1 MTKEIKIKTLDSG
14 AAFNIIPGSTGSV
27 SRDGEQLDDTIFGQ
41 DFKSS
46 QPGLINWS
54 ISANAF
60 YKGFAGYVAT
70 IKKSG
75 TSTSAAGEA
84 MTDIGTPSLRTF
96 QITDV
101 TKDVWDRTVT
111 PVFFDVTGSPGAVIP
126 DSEIKSIDF
135 LYGIVVFNQD
145 QTGPVTCDINFLP
158 LAAYGKANS
167 FSLTQ
172 SADTVDTTDLETA
185 QANSGF
191 NTFVA
196 TLLTAS
202 LELTSFFDISNG
214 FFALLKSRGEV
225 VIEIG
230 PDGSDLSVA
239 RGFFKMTSDGLSGDV
254 GGNEEESVTFEL
266 AIPGTL
272 TAPAFSWLHDQS
284 TTLSQAILDLLDAWQ
299 NKTELICQYLVDGT
313 VGSGGTGVEGN
324 VLVTEISLAGGVN
337 VMNEFS
343 VTLQGSGELNTA
355 IN

>member
-1 MTKEIKIKTLDSG
+1 MAKQIQVKTLDSG
-14 AAFNIIPGSTGSV
+14 ATFNIIPGSSGSV

-54 ISANAF
+54 VSANAF
-60 YKGFAGYVAT
+60 YKGFAGYIAT
-70 IKKSG
+70 VKKGG
-75 TSTSAAGEA
+75 TSTAAAGEA
-84 MTDIGTPSLRTF
+84 MTDIGTPALRQY

-101 TKDVWDRTVT
+101 AKDVWDRTVT
-111 PVFFDVTGSPGAVIP
+111 AVFHDNGASPATVIP
-126 DSEIKSIDF
+126 ASSITSIDY
-135 LYGIVVFNQD
+135 LYGIVLFNTNI
-145 QTGPVTCDINFLP
+145 TGPVTCDINYLP

-202 LELTSFFDISNG
+202 FELTSFFDITNG
-214 FFALLKSRGEV
+214 FAALLKSRAEV
-225 VIEIG
+225 VIEIN

-239 RGFFKMTSDGLSGDV
+239 RGFFKMVSDGLSGDV

-266 AIPGTL
+266 SVPAVLDT
-272 TAPAFSWLHDQS
+272 PAFSWLHDGA
-284 TTLSQAILDLLDAWQ
+284 TTLSQAIQDMLAAWAG
-299 NKTELICQYLVDGT
+299 KTELICQYLVDGT
-313 VGSGGTGVEGN
+313 VGSGGTGAEGN

-343 VTLQGSGELNTA
+343 VTLQGTGELNTA
-355 IN
+355 IS